1 MLGHRLLRM
10 PPRGVYTEILGNEKD
25 ISRMVPND
33 KTSVELLR
41 RYFVRLSISDLFCV
55 VT

>member
-1 MLGHRLLRM
+1 M
-10 PPRGVYTEILGNEKD
+10 PPQGIYAEILGNEKD

-41 RYFVRLSISDLFCV
+41 KCFVGLSISDLFCI